1 MMESAGVHS
10 FIYFLKRHYVFN
22 ANCILLENKSII
34 ILERKRNRCFSMY
47 TKFGLDTKQT
57 CDKKSQ
63 KNILRRKC
71 CEKIIAFLMVLLLN
85 SYLFTEFRFE
95 V

>member
-1 MMESAGVHS
+1 
-10 FIYFLKRHYVFN
+10 
-22 ANCILLENKSII
+22 
-34 ILERKRNRCFSMY
+34 MY

-63 KNILRRKC
+63 KNILRRKYY
-71 CEKIIAFLMVLLLN
+71 EKMKALETFSILYFNLN
-85 SYLFTEFRFE
+85 SDF